1 MEGIV
6 AHAGILSVWA
16 LLLLMFVFVTRMFT
30 KNIYKLCS
38 KIILTSWFESA
49 ILMLALKRT

>member
-1 MEGIV
+1 M